1 RGALLGAG
9 AFGIMASGVR
19 RALYRQARDRATG
32 VVATD
37 LASTLNDRL
46 AESTFVV
53 GVVAGHIL
61 MLFLVA
67 FLRTT
72 NDQIRNAWWQV
83 LPWLTL
89 GGTLLFTLAVPRVTA
104 TVTEAL
110 MSGKNGDAAL
120 LARGLRR
127 ATKLPG
133 QLALVNFGLWLT
145 GTTLGTFGF
154 RHLFGWSMW

>member
-1 RGALLGAG
+1 
-9 AFGIMASGVR
+9 
-19 RALYRQARDRATG
+19 
-32 VVATD
+32 
-37 LASTLNDRL
+37 
-46 AESTFVV
+46 
-53 GVVAGHIL
+53 VVAGHIL

-104 TVTEAL
+104 GVTDAL
-110 MSGKNGDAAL
+110 AAGKSGDPQL

-127 ATKLPG
+127 ATHLPG
-133 QLALVNFGLWLT
+133 QLALVNFALWLT
-145 GTTLGTFGF
+145 GTTFGTFGF
-154 RHLFGWSMW
+154 RYLIGWSAWDAVIVVALGLLFAWGI